1 MKTFAVIILVGLACV
16 GGFTF
21 LLVRE
26 FGRFID
32 DVCPYGRK
40 GEHDGDD

>member
-1 MKTFAVIILVGLACV
+1 MKTFATIILVGLVCM

-32 DVCPYGRK
+32 DACPYGRK
-40 GEHDGDD
+40 GEQDGDD

>member
-1 MKTFAVIILVGLACV
+1 MKTFATIILVGLGCV

-40 GEHDGDD
+40 GVEDDDD

>member
-1 MKTFAVIILVGLACV
+1 MKTFAMIILAGLACM
-16 GGFTF
+16 GGFAF

-32 DVCPYGRK
+32 DACPYGRR
-40 GEHDGDD
+40 GEQDGDN